1 MKIKYRL
8 FFILLLGISLKSF
21 SQSIGNEWINY
32 SQKYF
37 RIDVSEDRVYE
48 IDYNTV
54 SQAFTSVGLS
64 IADVNPKRFQLF
76 GQGSEI
82 AIYIHGDADN
92 SFDPGDY
99 IEFYGRMNNGWF
111 DTRLYSDS
119 LYQPNPYYSL
129 FNDTASYYLTFN
141 NLTNNKR
148 MAVENGTNFSTYTE
162 VPYFLKTSEIN
173 FNSNYYLGYLDGY
186 EIGQSEYSEGEGWT
200 SGRFDVGYSYT
211 QQLSTANAFVGGP
224 STEMEVCT
232 QGRSGPQHSLRIQ
245 FPGQTID
252 TNYWGYPNMH
262 HHVQVATSLLGSSTT
277 PITIESVNDGIV
289 NSNTQSFS
297 YFKLVYPHT
306 LTLENTSTYKLS
318 LPVFGALPKAVLKV
332 NASNIATG
340 TGDNAVFYDL
350 TNGIRITPVVSGTQF
365 TCLVNNLSATK
376 ELYLTS
382 EQKFASISR
391 MTPVNG
397 TATFTNFGAE
407 PYLSSDYLIVTHN
420 SLRAEAEQY
429 KTYRQTLGY
438 PVLYTPMIAD
448 IDELYDQ
455 FSYGIRKNPLAIR
468 NFVRFAIIKFH
479 QTPKNLFLI
488 GKSYR
493 AGEDSRVMAY
503 YRKGGD
509 YYSNTLV
516 PTFGVPPSDNMF
528 TSGLINPNDFSIAIP
543 TGRLSAKVP
552 EHVSLYLNKVREY
565 ENMMRTP
572 QPWMKNV
579 LHFAGGTG
587 SLHTDIIGWLDGFK
601 SIIED
606 TLFGGSV
613 RTFEKTTT
621 EPIQINQSDSLKNII
636 NSGVS
641 LMTFF
646 GHAASNGFDI
656 SIDNPQAYNNVG
668 KYPFIIGLSC
678 YAGDLFTSGVNYDM
692 ESGSEQFVLIANKGS
707 IAYLASVSTAIDS
720 YLSIYA
726 NSLYK
731 NLGQLHYGKSIG
743 YNIQQTINGFA
754 SNSTLRQTCLN
765 VTYHGDPAIVLNAFD
780 KPDYVIEPSDIRFN
794 PSVITTEYDSLTI
807 NVQLRNIGRAINDSI
822 FIRIKRT
829 FPDNSTQDYYVYV
842 KAPLYSDS
850 ISLRMPVNRIKGVG
864 MNQFFVHLDD
874 NSQVDELSENNNST
888 TVSISIVSSDIIPIY
903 PQKYAVIDS
912 NRVTLIASTGSAFL
926 PSTSF
931 TFEIDTTDL
940 FNSPALSTTIVASG
954 GLVQWNLPLTL
965 TDSTVYYWHVAKTG
979 DTLWR
984 ESSFQY
990 IHHKNG
996 WGQAHFFQFKNDSY
1010 QLVNYNRPQ
1019 RKFDFIQDVKSLTA
1033 QTGFFG
1039 YGMSWTEIWYKI
1051 NNSMMDQYCMDG
1063 NGFKFAVINPI
1074 SGTPWLNPD
1083 STKKFTP
1090 DLTGMMGQYNCKT
1103 YSTYGFDFYT
1113 SDSTSQERLANFI
1126 DSIPH
1131 GYYVLALSQRRT
1143 FAPHILHLKQAFESF
1158 GSTNIITLQDYLPYI
1173 IFGKKGISLGN
1184 PGDTVVEKLATSPYD
1199 VIDIATEYRT
1209 NWDQGNITS
1218 EIIGPALSWGSV
1230 HMQLTQYVSTDTISL
1245 ELIGITNLGT
1255 ETLIGTYTTG
1265 CETPLGPP
1273 TPVKL
1278 DIYNLAST
1286 IDAHQYPYLK
1296 LRYNA
1301 KDNTNNTPAQLKSW
1315 HVLYEKAPE
1324 TAIDPVSYFS
1334 FYKNPIQEGDS
1345 IRFGIATHN
1354 ISDKNMDSLL
1364 VVYRVIHNNSPI
1376 WTKTKR
1382 LRTHPAGDVLIDSMA
1397 VSSLGMAG
1405 LNTLQ
1410 VEFNPNYDQPEQTHV
1425 NNIAEVGFNVT
1436 SDNINPM
1443 LDVTFD
1449 GVRIMNGDIVSAK
1462 PSIQITLK
1470 DENRFLLMND
1480 ISDTSKFRVSLKSPT
1495 DADFVIIPFY
1505 NNGVQLM
1512 QFVPASANN
1521 KCYVIYR
1528 GSFPVDGTYQ
1538 LEVEAMDKSNNLSG
1552 TNKYLITFE
1561 VLNKSTIT
1569 DVMNWPNP
1577 FSTAT
1582 HFVFTLTGSEMPTF
1596 FKIQIMT
1603 ITGKLVREIDLSELG
1618 TIHIGRN
1625 ITDYAWD
1632 GKDQYGD
1639 QLANGIYFY
1648 RVVTNIRGER
1658 IEKRESDASKYFTK
1672 EFGKMCLIR

>member
-1 MKIKYRL
+1 L
-8 FFILLLGISLKSF
+8 VGISLKTF

-37 RIDVSEDRVYE
+37 RIDVSEDRIYK
-48 IDYNTV
+48 IDYNAV
-54 SQAFTSVGLS
+54 SQAFASVGIS
-64 IADVNPKRFQLF
+64 VADINPKRFQLF
-76 GQGSEI
+76 GRGSEI
-82 AIYIHGDADN
+82 AIYIQGDADN

-99 IEFYGRMNNGWF
+99 IEFYGRMNDGWF

-148 MAVENGTNFSTYTE
+148 MTVENGTNFSTYSE
-162 VPYFLKTSEIN
+162 VPYFFKTSEIN
-173 FNSNYYLGYLDGY
+173 FNSNYYLGVLDSYGV
-186 EIGQSEYSEGEGWT
+186 GQSEYSEGEGWT
-200 SGRFDVGYSYT
+200 GTRFNVEYSYT
-211 QQLSTANAFVGGP
+211 HQISTSNAFSGGP
-224 STEMEVCT
+224 NTEIEVCT
-232 QGRSGPQHSLRIQ
+232 QGRSGPRHNLHIQ
-245 FPGQTID
+245 FPGQTMD
-252 TNYWGYPNMH
+252 TTFWGYPNIH
-262 HHVQVATSLLGSSTT
+262 TRASIPSSLLGSSTT
-277 PITIESVNDGIV
+277 PITIESLNDAQTDT
-289 NSNTQSFS
+289 NYQSTSFI
-297 YFKLVYPHT
+297 KLVYPHT
-306 LTLENTSTYKLS
+306 LTLENAPTYKLK

-332 NASNIATG
+332 TSTSIASNS
-340 TGDNAVFYDL
+340 GDHPVFYDL
-350 TNGIRITPVVSGTQF
+350 TNNIRITPVVSGTQF

-382 EQKFASISR
+382 EQKFGSITS

-397 TATFTNFGAE
+397 TATFTNFGIE

-429 KTYRQTLGY
+429 KTYRQTSGY

-468 NFVRFAIIKFH
+468 NFVRFAITKFH

-493 AGEDSRVMAY
+493 AGEDTKFSQVFSF

-509 YYSNTLV
+509 YYTNTLV
-516 PTFGVPPSDNMF
+516 PTFGTPPSDNII

-565 ENMMRTP
+565 ENAMRTP

-587 SLHTDIIGWLDGFK
+587 SLHTDILSWLGDYK

-606 TLFGGSV
+606 TLFGGYV

-621 EPIQINQSDSLKNII
+621 EPIQINQSDSLKNVI

-678 YAGDLFTSGVNYDM
+678 FAGDLFTSGTTLDM

-720 YLSIYA
+720 HLSIYA
-726 NSLYK
+726 NKLYK
-731 NLGQLHYGKSIG
+731 NFGQLHYGKSIG
-743 YNIQQTINGFA
+743 YNIQQTINDLT
-754 SNSTLRQTCLN
+754 SIPILRQTCMN
-765 VTYHGDPAIVLNAFD
+765 VTYHGDPAIVLNSFD

-794 PSVITTEYDSLTI
+794 PSVITTEYDSLTF

-822 FIRIKRT
+822 FVRIKRT
-829 FPDNSTQDYYVYV
+829 FPDNSTQDYYVYT

-850 ISLRMPVNRIKGVG
+850 IAVRMPVNRIKGVG

-874 NSQVDELSENNNST
+874 NSQVDELLENNNSAI
-888 TVSISIVSSDIIPIY
+888 VSIAIVSSDIIPIY
-903 PQKYAVIDS
+903 PPKYAVIDS

-931 TFEIDTTDL
+931 TFQLDTTDQ
-940 FNSPALSTTIVASG
+940 FNSPVSATIVAPG
-954 GLVQWNLPLTL
+954 GIVQWNLPLTL
-965 TDSTVYYWHVAKTG
+965 TDSTVYFWHVAKTG

-990 IHHKNG
+990 IQGKNG

-1033 QTGFFG
+1033 QTGYFG
-1039 YGMSWTEIWYKI
+1039 YGMSWTEVWYKI
-1051 NNSMMDQYCMDG
+1051 NGSMMDQYCMG
-1063 NGFKFAVINPI
+1063 ENGFKFAVINPI

-1083 STKKFTP
+1083 STKRFTT
-1090 DLTGMMGQYNCKT
+1090 DSTGMMGQYKCKS
-1103 YSTYGFDFYT
+1103 YSTYGFDFVT
-1113 SDSTSQERLANFI
+1113 SDSASREKLAKFI
-1126 DSIPH
+1126 DSIPQ
-1131 GYYVLALSQRRT
+1131 GYYVLAMSQKRT
-1143 FAPHILHLKQAFESF
+1143 FAPQFEEHLKQAFESF
-1158 GSTNIITLQDYLPYI
+1158 GSTNINTIHTIHDSLPYI

-1184 PGDTVVEKLATSPYD
+1184 PGDTVVEKVATSRFD
-1199 VIDIATEYRT
+1199 VIDLSAEYST
-1209 NWDQGNITS
+1209 NWDRGNITS
-1218 EIIGPALSWGSV
+1218 EIIGPALSWGSA
-1230 HMQLTQYVSTDTISL
+1230 HWRLTNVDAADTVSLD
-1245 ELIGITNLGT
+1245 LIGITNLGT
-1255 ETLIGTYTTG
+1255 ESVLGSYTSSTM
-1265 CETPLGPP
+1265 
-1273 TPVKL
+1273 
-1278 DIYNLAST
+1278 DIYNLGN
-1286 IDAHQYPYLK
+1286 IVDVHQYPYLK

-1315 HVLYEKAPE
+1315 HVLYEQAPE
-1324 TAIDPVSYFS
+1324 TAIDPVSHFS
-1334 FYKNPIQEGDS
+1334 FYKNPVQEGDS

-1364 VVYRVIHNNSPI
+1364 VVYRVIHNNNPI
-1376 WTKTKR
+1376 WSKTKR
-1382 LRTHPAGDVLIDSMA
+1382 LRPHPAGDVLIDSIA
-1397 VSSLGMAG
+1397 VSTVGMAG

-1436 SDNINPM
+1436 GDNINPM

-1449 GVRIMNGDIVSAK
+1449 GVRIMNGDLVSAK
-1462 PSIQITLK
+1462 PTIQITLK

-1480 ISDTSKFRVSLKSPT
+1480 ISDTAKFRVRMKSPT

-1505 NNGVQLM
+1505 SNGVPLM

-1521 KCYVIYR
+1521 KCYVIYK
-1528 GSFPVDGTYQ
+1528 GSFPTDGTYQ

-1639 QLANGIYFY
+1639 QLANGIYLY